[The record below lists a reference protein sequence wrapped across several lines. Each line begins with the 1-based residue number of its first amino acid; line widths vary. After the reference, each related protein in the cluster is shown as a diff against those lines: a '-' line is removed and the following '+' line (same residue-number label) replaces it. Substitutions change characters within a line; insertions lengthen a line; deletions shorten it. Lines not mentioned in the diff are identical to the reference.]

1 MNDRIFLDTK
11 ILVYAYAVD
20 NPIKTAEARR
30 VASHSKAT
38 ISTQVLQEF
47 ANIMDKEFG
56 ISWPQIRV
64 ALQELE
70 SNFYVH
76 TNQISTVHLACE
88 ISRQYDF
95 KYYDSLIVAAAI
107 ESNCSRLYIEDLFA
121 GKVMDGSLLVVNPF
135 MPPQRRPI

>member
-30 VASHSKAT
+30 VASSAKAT

-47 ANIMDKEFG
+47 ANIMDKQFG
-56 ISWPQIRV
+56 ISWPQIRGT
-64 ALQELE
+64 LQELE
-70 SNFYVH
+70 GNFYVH
-76 TNQISTVHLACE
+76 TNQLSTVHLACE
-88 ISRQYDF
+88 ISRRHEF
-95 KYYDSLIVAAAI
+95 KYYDSLVVAAAI
-107 ESNCSRLYIEDLFA
+107 ESNCSRLYIEDLFE

-135 MPPQRRPI
+135 VSPHRRPL